1 MVLVNDGLDR
11 TYTVLNDQGFV
22 LLICR
27 DYSMAKYISDASKGV
42 PHDVRVIVGGDKG
55 TRPIRPIWEKQ
66 KGK

>member
-42 PHDVRVIVGGDKG
+42 PRDVRIIVGGDRG